1 MPTEAKVQAVSELV
15 DKLSRASIA
24 ISTDFSG
31 LTVNEITALRRH
43 LREVGVEYKVVKNR
57 IASIAAEQAGLDS
70 FKEILEGASGIVLG
84 YGEPVAAA
92 KAVDEYIKES
102 RAEMKIRKGILDG
115 LLISES
121 QVIALAALPGKDQ
134 LIAKLLGQ
142 MNAPISGL
150 VNVLSGPTRALAIVL
165 QRRAEQLS
173 ASN

>member
-43 LREVGVEYKVVKNR
+43 LREAGVEYKVVKNR

-92 KAVDEYIKES
+92 KAVDEYIKEI
-102 RAEMKIRKGILDG
+102 RAEM
-115 LLISES
+115 
-121 QVIALAALPGKDQ
+121 
-134 LIAKLLGQ
+134 
-142 MNAPISGL
+142 
-150 VNVLSGPTRALAIVL
+150 
-165 QRRAEQLS
+165 
-173 ASN
+173 

>member
-43 LREVGVEYKVVKNR
+43 LREAGVEYKVVKNR

-102 RAEMKIRKGILDG
+102 RAEMKIRKGILEG

-142 MNAPISGL
+142 MNAPISGV

>member
-43 LREVGVEYKVVKNR
+43 LREAGVEYKVVKNR

-102 RAEMKIRKGILDG
+102 RAEMKIRKDIRITSNSIGCSSWQRPIDCQAFRSNECTYFG
-115 LLISES
+115 LGECIKRTYSSLSYCFTA
-121 QVIALAALPGKDQ
+121 QGRAAKC
-134 LIAKLLGQ
+134 
-142 MNAPISGL
+142 
-150 VNVLSGPTRALAIVL
+150 
-165 QRRAEQLS
+165 
-173 ASN
+173 